1 MNIYLIEYKNN
12 IIGTYNNYYLAEMF
26 ILSCLQNNFIEDSAL
41 IHHYK
46 KNSCFKYDTN
56 TISLDCNSIIKSNTQ
71 DILSELYEISSS
83 DDTTSCM
90 DYISSSSSS
99 DDTEDIDIDKKLLHN
114 SNSELNQNSVVLQLN
129 ERNPVLQKSNPVLQK
144 SNPVLQKSNPVLQK
158 SSVELQKSSAVLQK
172 SNPVL
177 QKSNPVLQKSN
188 PVLQK
193 SSAEL
198 QEHNTEL
205 QKQSAELQEHNPLL
219 QKRSAELQEHNPLL
233 QKRSAE
239 LHEHNAVLHKRS
251 AELHEHSAVLQRNIN
266 KLKLQK
272 EKINE
277 SKQVYESD
285 LKLFNIFK
293 NSVETNENFEI
304 PVIFAKKY
312 EIMNKLFIEDKLTW
326 ENFINNYKN
335 ENYYGDYFSSN
346 SYEEKFANNSENDLC
361 TTTIDEQI
369 DITIK

>member
-1 MNIYLIEYKNN
+1 MDIYLIEYKNK
-12 IIGTYNNYYLAEMF
+12 IIGTYNNYYLAEIF
-26 ILSCLQNNFIEDSAL
+26 ILSCLQNNFIQDSAL

-56 TISLDCNSIIKSNTQ
+56 TITLDCNTIIKSNTQ
-71 DILSELYEISSS
+71 DKLSDLYEISSS

-90 DYISSSSSS
+90 DYISSSS
-99 DDTEDIDIDKKLLHN
+99 DDTQDIDIDKKLLHKRN
-114 SNSELNQNSVVLQLN
+114 SVLNQNSVVLQLK
-129 ERNPVLQKSNPVLQK
+129 EHNPLLQKNNAVLQEHNPLLHKQSAELQEHNPLLQKSNPVLQEH
-144 SNPVLQKSNPVLQK
+144 N
-158 SSVELQKSSAVLQK
+158 AVLQK
-172 SNPVL
+172 
-177 QKSNPVLQKSN
+177 Q
-188 PVLQK
+188 
-193 SSAEL
+193 SAEL
-198 QEHNTEL
+198 HERSVEL

-219 QKRSAELQEHNPLL
+219 QKQ
-233 QKRSAE
+233 SAE
-239 LHEHNAVLHKRS
+239 LHERSVELHKRS
-251 AELHEHSAVLQRNIN
+251 AELHEHSVVLQRNIN

-285 LKLFNIFK
+285 LKLFNMFK
-293 NSVETNENFEI
+293 TSVETNENFEI

-312 EIMNKLFIEDKLTW
+312 EIMNKLFIEDKLSW

-346 SYEEKFANNSENDLC
+346 SYEEKFTNNSENDLC

-369 DITIK
+369 DISIK

>member
-1 MNIYLIEYKNN
+1 
-12 IIGTYNNYYLAEMF
+12 
-26 ILSCLQNNFIEDSAL
+26 
-41 IHHYK
+41 
-46 KNSCFKYDTN
+46 
-56 TISLDCNSIIKSNTQ
+56 
-71 DILSELYEISSS
+71 
-83 DDTTSCM
+83 M

-99 DDTEDIDIDKKLLHN
+99 DDTEDIDIDIDIDKKLLHN

-144 SNPVLQKSNPVLQK
+144 
-158 SSVELQKSSAVLQK
+158 
-172 SNPVL
+172 
-177 QKSNPVLQKSN
+177 
-188 PVLQK
+188 
-193 SSAEL
+193 
-198 QEHNTEL
+198 
-205 QKQSAELQEHNPLL
+205 QSAELQEHNPLL
-219 QKRSAELQEHNPLL
+219 QKHCAESHKHNTELQK
-233 QKRSAE
+233 QCAE
-239 LHEHNAVLHKRS
+239 LHER
-251 AELHEHSAVLQRNIN
+251 SAVLQRNIN

-312 EIMNKLFIEDKLTW
+312 EIMNKLFIEDKLSW

-346 SYEEKFANNSENDLC
+346 SYEEKFANNSKNDLC

-369 DITIK
+369 DISIK

>member
-1 MNIYLIEYKNN
+1 MDIFLIEYKNK

-26 ILSCLQNNFIEDSAL
+26 ILSCLQKNFIQDSAL

-56 TISLDCNSIIKSNTQ
+56 TITLDCNTIIKSNTY
-71 DILSELYEISSS
+71 DKLSDLYEISSS
-83 DDTTSCM
+83 DDTTSCL
-90 DYISSSSSS
+90 DYISSSS
-99 DDTEDIDIDKKLLHN
+99 DDTEDINIKLLYK
-114 SNSELNQNSVVLQLN
+114 
-129 ERNPVLQKSNPVLQK
+129 R
-144 SNPVLQKSNPVLQK
+144 
-158 SSVELQKSSAVLQK
+158 
-172 SNPVL
+172 
-177 QKSNPVLQKSN
+177 N

-198 QEHNTEL
+198 H
-205 QKQSAELQEHNPLL
+205 KPSAELQKSSAELHKPSAELH
-219 QKRSAELQEHNPLL
+219 KPSVESHKPSAELQKHSAEL
-233 QKRSAE
+233 QKHSAELHKPSAELHKPKSSAELHKPSAELQKHSAE
-239 LHEHNAVLHKRS
+239 LHELS
-251 AELHEHSAVLQRNIN
+251 AELQRNIN
-266 KLKLQK
+266 KLKIQK

-285 LKLFNIFK
+285 LKLFNMFK
-293 NSVETNENFEI
+293 NSVETETNFKI
-304 PVIFAKKY
+304 PEIFAKKY

-346 SYEEKFANNSENDLC
+346 SYEEKFANNSENDLY

-369 DITIK
+369 DIII

>member
-12 IIGTYNNYYLAEMF
+12 IIGTYNNYYLAELF

-46 KNSCFKYDTN
+46 KNSCFKYNTN
-56 TISLDCNSIIKSNTQ
+56 TITLNCNSFIKSKTE

-114 SNSELNQNSVVLQLN
+114 SKSELNQNSVVLQLN

-144 SNPVLQKSNPVLQK
+144 SSAV
-158 SSVELQKSSAVLQK
+158 LQKSSAVLQK

-177 QKSNPVLQKSN
+177 QKSSEVLQKSN

-193 SSAEL
+193 SSEV
-198 QEHNTEL
+198 L
-205 QKQSAELQEHNPLL
+205 QKSNPVL
-219 QKRSAELQEHNPLL
+219 QKS
-233 QKRSAE
+233 SAE

-312 EIMNKLFIEDKLTW
+312 EIMDKLFIEDKLSW

-346 SYEEKFANNSENDLC
+346 SYEEKFANNSKNDLC

-369 DITIK
+369 DIIIK

>member
-12 IIGTYNNYYLAEMF
+12 IIGTYNNYYLAELF

-46 KNSCFKYDTN
+46 KNSCFKYNTN
-56 TISLDCNSIIKSNTQ
+56 TITLNCNSFIKSKTE

-99 DDTEDIDIDKKLLHN
+99 DDTEDIDKKLLHN

-158 SSVELQKSSAVLQK
+158 SNPVLQKSSE
-172 SNPVL
+172 VL

-193 SSAEL
+193 SSAE
-198 QEHNTEL
+198 
-205 QKQSAELQEHNPLL
+205 
-219 QKRSAELQEHNPLL
+219 L

-293 NSVETNENFEI
+293 NSVETNDNFEI

-312 EIMNKLFIEDKLTW
+312 EIMNKLFIEDKLSW

-346 SYEEKFANNSENDLC
+346 SYEEKFANNSKNDLC

-369 DITIK
+369 DISI

>member
-12 IIGTYNNYYLAEMF
+12 IIGTYNNYYLAELF

-46 KNSCFKYDTN
+46 KNSCFKYNTN
-56 TISLDCNSIIKSNTQ
+56 TITLNCNSFIKSKTQ

-99 DDTEDIDIDKKLLHN
+99 DDTEDIDIDIDKKLLHN

-144 SNPVLQKSNPVLQK
+144 SNPVLQK
-158 SSVELQKSSAVLQK
+158 
-172 SNPVL
+172 
-177 QKSNPVLQKSN
+177 
-188 PVLQK
+188 
-193 SSAEL
+193 
-198 QEHNTEL
+198 
-205 QKQSAELQEHNPLL
+205 QSAELQEHNPLL
-219 QKRSAELQEHNPLL
+219 QKHCAESHKHNTELQK
-233 QKRSAE
+233 QCAE
-239 LHEHNAVLHKRS
+239 LHER
-251 AELHEHSAVLQRNIN
+251 SAVLQRNIN

-312 EIMNKLFIEDKLTW
+312 EIMNKLFIEDKLSW

-346 SYEEKFANNSENDLC
+346 SYEEKFANNSKNDLC

-369 DITIK
+369 DIIIK

>member
-12 IIGTYNNYYLAEMF
+12 IIGTYNNYYLAELF

-46 KNSCFKYDTN
+46 KNSCFKYNTN
-56 TISLDCNSIIKSNTQ
+56 TITLNCNSIIKSKTQ
-71 DILSELYEISSS
+71 DILSELYKISSS

-99 DDTEDIDIDKKLLHN
+99 DDTEDNDIDIDKKLLHN
-114 SNSELNQNSVVLQLN
+114 SKSELNQNSVVLQLN
-129 ERNPVLQKSNPVLQK
+129 ERNPVLQKS
-144 SNPVLQKSNPVLQK
+144 STVLQKSNPVLQK
-158 SSVELQKSSAVLQK
+158 SSEVLQKSST
-172 SNPVL
+172 
-177 QKSNPVLQKSN
+177 VLQKSN

-198 QEHNTEL
+198 Q
-205 QKQSAELQEHNPLL
+205 
-219 QKRSAELQEHNPLL
+219 
-233 QKRSAE
+233 KRSAE
-239 LHEHNAVLHKRS
+239 LHDHNAVLHKRS
-251 AELHEHSAVLQRNIN
+251 AELHEHSAELQRNIN

-293 NSVETNENFEI
+293 NSVETNDNFEI

-312 EIMNKLFIEDKLTW
+312 EIMNKLFIEDKLSW

-346 SYEEKFANNSENDLC
+346 SYEEKFANNSKNDLC

-369 DITIK
+369 DIIIK

>member
-1 MNIYLIEYKNN
+1 
-12 IIGTYNNYYLAEMF
+12 
-26 ILSCLQNNFIEDSAL
+26 
-41 IHHYK
+41 
-46 KNSCFKYDTN
+46 
-56 TISLDCNSIIKSNTQ
+56 
-71 DILSELYEISSS
+71 
-83 DDTTSCM
+83 
-90 DYISSSSSS
+90 
-99 DDTEDIDIDKKLLHN
+99 
-114 SNSELNQNSVVLQLN
+114 
-129 ERNPVLQKSNPVLQK
+129 
-144 SNPVLQKSNPVLQK
+144 VLQKSNPVLQK
-158 SSVELQKSSAVLQK
+158 SSE
-172 SNPVL
+172 
-177 QKSNPVLQKSN
+177 VLQKSN

-193 SSAEL
+193 SSEV
-198 QEHNTEL
+198 L
-205 QKQSAELQEHNPLL
+205 QKSNPVLQKSSEVLQKSSAE
-219 QKRSAELQEHNPLL
+219 L

-251 AELHEHSAVLQRNIN
+251 AELHERSAVLQRNIN

-312 EIMNKLFIEDKLTW
+312 EIMNKLFIEDKLSW

-346 SYEEKFANNSENDLC
+346 SYEEKFANNSKNDLC

-369 DITIK
+369 DIIIK

>member
-12 IIGTYNNYYLAEMF
+12 IIGTYNNYYLAELF

-46 KNSCFKYDTN
+46 KNSCFKYNTN
-56 TISLDCNSIIKSNTQ
+56 TITLNCNSIIKSKTQ

-99 DDTEDIDIDKKLLHN
+99 SSDDTEDIDIDKKLLHN
-114 SNSELNQNSVVLQLN
+114 SKSELNQNSVVLQLN

-144 SNPVLQKSNPVLQK
+144 SSAELQKSNPVLQK
-158 SSVELQKSSAVLQK
+158 RNDELQ
-172 SNPVL
+172 
-177 QKSNPVLQKSN
+177 
-188 PVLQK
+188 
-193 SSAEL
+193 
-198 QEHNTEL
+198 
-205 QKQSAELQEHNPLL
+205 
-219 QKRSAELQEHNPLL
+219 
-233 QKRSAE
+233 
-239 LHEHNAVLHKRS
+239 KRS

-293 NSVETNENFEI
+293 NSVETNDNFEI

-312 EIMNKLFIEDKLTW
+312 EIMNKLFIEDKLSW

-346 SYEEKFANNSENDLC
+346 SYEEKFANNSKNDLC

-369 DITIK
+369 DIIIK

>member
-1 MNIYLIEYKNN
+1 MDIFLIEYKNK

-26 ILSCLQNNFIEDSAL
+26 ILSCLQNNFIQDSAL

-56 TISLDCNSIIKSNTQ
+56 TITLDCNTIIKSNTQ
-71 DILSELYEISSS
+71 DILSDLYEISSS
-83 DDTTSCM
+83 DDTTSCL
-90 DYISSSSSS
+90 DYISSSS
-99 DDTEDIDIDKKLLHN
+99 DDTEDINIKLLYK
-114 SNSELNQNSVVLQLN
+114 
-129 ERNPVLQKSNPVLQK
+129 RNPVLN
-144 SNPVLQKSNPVLQK
+144 
-158 SSVELQKSSAVLQK
+158 
-172 SNPVL
+172 
-177 QKSNPVLQKSN
+177 
-188 PVLQK
+188 QK

-198 QEHNTEL
+198 HKSSAESHKPSAESHKYNAEL
-205 QKQSAELQEHNPLL
+205 QKCSAELQ
-219 QKRSAELQEHNPLL
+219 KCSAESHKHNAEL

-239 LHEHNAVLHKRS
+239 LHERS
-251 AELHEHSAVLQRNIN
+251 AELQRNIN
-266 KLKLQK
+266 MLKIQK

-285 LKLFNIFK
+285 LKLFNMFK
-293 NSVETNENFEI
+293 NSVETENNFKI
-304 PVIFAKKY
+304 PEIFAKKY

-361 TTTIDEQI
+361 TNTIDEQI
-369 DITIK
+369 DITI